1 MDNWSAD
8 KEFLLTFRAEAEE
21 RLRNMGEGLMAME
34 NEPGNEDLIKKLF
47 REAHT
52 LKGSAGMMGFETIRE
67 LSHRSEDILTSVQK
81 GQIKV
86 EKALIDLLLETLDQV
101 ERMLPDPE
109 SGQSVETDATD
120 LLERLV
126 KANHG
131 DDFSASREY
140 SRPELVIEP
149 AASPSEPVQMQAETI
164 SEPGDTGLVAARAEP
179 DSSGFGPEQTGSAH
193 EPVIPVKEE
202 ALKVVPAPAV
212 LKCSAAGPV
221 RETKSARDGDPTIR
235 VNIERLDKLL
245 NLMGEILVNQIDSES
260 QVHDLAVLQRE
271 ARELR
276 EVFGTLVGQAES
288 LKDNADDD
296 HIASLSQHLTQAEEQ
311 AGIIAGSLEAAAS
324 RFKENTSSRRLA
336 LDELQD
342 RTLHVRMLPLSS
354 IFGLYPRVVRDASN
368 SGGKLVRFETSGE
381 ETELDKRILEQVA
394 DPLMHIIRNCIDHG
408 IESPEDRIAAGK
420 PEQGKLRLSAYQRGD
435 RVEIEIE
442 DDGAGI
448 DVARIRDVA
457 LEKGLIGEH
466 DELSSEDA
474 IELLFRPGF
483 STSAS
488 VTDIS
493 GRGVG
498 LDVVKNNIEKLEG
511 FVSVESDV
519 GAGTIFTVSLPVT
532 LAVIKGLLVE
542 SNEIRLVIPLV
553 SVQEMVA
560 VPDEEIQS
568 LGAHKG
574 FLMRES
580 AIPIIDLLGH
590 LGGGHTSR
598 SGGKTQVVV
607 IETGNFR
614 LGLEVGRLLGEQE
627 VVIKPL
633 GTFLGK
639 LPNVAGATILGNGE
653 AVLVLNTSELAREVK
668 KGAHVK
674 TQSRIQKEV
683 RPVSESRKTVLVVE
697 DSLVVRE
704 LQRNIL
710 EAAGYLVQTAV
721 DGEDAL
727 EYLLKQ
733 PADCVV
739 TDIEMPRMNGFDLTS
754 AIRKNR
760 DFKDTPVIMVTSC
773 SSDDDRK
780 RGLDVGANAYVIKG
794 SFDQQNL
801 LNTIGRLVA

>member
-1 MDNWSAD
+1 MDNWSVD
-8 KEFLLTFRAEAEE
+8 KEFLFTFRAEAEE
-21 RLRNMGEGLMAME
+21 RLRNMGEGLMALE

-52 LKGSAGMMGFETIRE
+52 LKGSAGMMGFVAIKE

-81 GQIKV
+81 GQVKV
-86 EKALIDLLLETLDQV
+86 GKALTDLLLETLDRIEQV
-101 ERMLPDPE
+101 LPDPE
-109 SGQSVETDATD
+109 SGQAVETDVSD
-120 LLERLV
+120 LIERLV
-126 KANHG
+126 KANSG
-131 DDFSASREY
+131 EIVSTCKEY
-140 SRPELVIEP
+140 TRPELVNELEAKPAELQQDPVGTPSEEVP
-149 AASPSEPVQMQAETI
+149 AAS
-164 SEPGDTGLVAARAEP
+164 
-179 DSSGFGPEQTGSAH
+179 F
-193 EPVIPVKEE
+193 
-202 ALKVVPAPAV
+202 APAIQNSSESRASCAPKV
-212 LKCSAAGPV
+212 M
-221 RETKSARDGDPTIR
+221 RDGDPTIR

-260 QVHDLAVLQRE
+260 QVRDLAALQRE

-276 EVFGTLVGQAES
+276 EVFGSLVGQADG
-288 LKDNADDD
+288 LKENSDAGQ
-296 HIASLSQHLTQAEEQ
+296 IASLSQNLAQAEEQ
-311 AGIIAGSLEAAAS
+311 ASIIASSIEAAAS
-324 RFKENTSSRRLA
+324 RFKENTSNRRLA

-342 RTLHVRMLPLSS
+342 RTLHVRMLPLST

-368 SGGKLVRFETSGE
+368 SGCKLVRLETSGE

-408 IESPEDRIAAGK
+408 IESPEARLAAGK
-420 PEQGKLRLSAYQRGD
+420 PEQGKLRLSAFQRGD

-442 DDGAGI
+442 DDGAGM
-448 DVARIRDVA
+448 DPARIRDIA
-457 LEKGLIGEH
+457 LAKGFIGENE
-466 DELSSEDA
+466 ELSVEDA
-474 IELLFRPGF
+474 IDLLFRPGF
-483 STSAS
+483 STAES

-511 FVSVESDV
+511 YVTVESDIGV
-519 GAGTIFTVSLPVT
+519 GTCFTVSLPVT
-532 LAVIKGLLVE
+532 LAVIKGLLVK
-542 SNEIRLVIPLV
+542 SNEARFVIPLV

-560 VPDEEIQS
+560 VPDDEVQT
-568 LGAHKG
+568 LGAHRG
-574 FLMRES
+574 FLMRDS
-580 AIPIIDLLGH
+580 AVPIIDLLDY
-590 LGGGHTSR
+590 LGGGITSR
-598 SGGKTQVVV
+598 TGGKTQVVV

-633 GTFLGK
+633 GSFLGK

-653 AVLVLNTSELAREVK
+653 AVLVLNINELAREVK
-668 KGAHVK
+668 KGTHVK
-674 TQSRIQKEV
+674 SRTRIQKEV
-683 RPVSESRKTVLVVE
+683 HPVSESRKTVLVVE

-710 EAAGYLVQTAV
+710 EAAGYLVHTAV

-727 EYLLKQ
+727 EHLLKN
-733 PADCVV
+733 PAHCIV
-739 TDIEMPRMNGFDLTS
+739 TDIEMPRMNGFDLTA

-773 SSDDDRK
+773 GSDSDRQ
-780 RGLDVGANAYVIKG
+780 RGMDVGANAYVIKG

>member
-21 RLRNMGEGLMAME
+21 RLRNMGEGLMAIE

-52 LKGSAGMMGFETIRE
+52 LKGSAGMMGFETIKE

-86 EKALIDLLLETLDQV
+86 EKSLIDLLLSTLDQI
-101 ERMLPDPE
+101 EQLLPDPE
-109 SGQSVETDATD
+109 SGQSVEADVAD
-120 LLERLV
+120 LLDRLV

-131 DDFSASREY
+131 ESFSTCEEY
-140 SRPELVIEP
+140 KRPELV
-149 AASPSEPVQMQAETI
+149 
-164 SEPGDTGLVAARAEP
+164 AEP
-179 DSSGFGPEQTGSAH
+179 DASSPESGQLQTDTYQEQSASEQVLPEKKP
-193 EPVIPVKEE
+193 EPSDSGQIQPESAQEPDVSQKEVALRAIPT
-202 ALKVVPAPAV
+202 PAV
-212 LKCSAAGPV
+212 QKSSATGPV
-221 RETKSARDGDPTIR
+221 RETKAPRDGDPTIR

-260 QVHDLAVLQRE
+260 QVHDLTALQRE

-276 EVFGTLVGQAES
+276 EVFGALVGQAEG
-288 LKDNADDD
+288 LKENADADQ
-296 HIASLSQHLTQAEEQ
+296 IASLSQHLTQAEEQ
-311 AGIIAGSLEAAAS
+311 AGVIAGSIEAAAS

-342 RTLHVRMLPLSS
+342 RTLHVRMLPLST

-381 ETELDKRILEQVA
+381 DTELDKRILEQVA

-408 IESPEDRIAAGK
+408 IESPEARVAAGK

-448 DVARIRDVA
+448 DSARIREVA

-466 DELSSEDA
+466 DELTADDA

-511 FVSVESDV
+511 FVSVESDI

-560 VPDEEIQS
+560 VPEDEVQS

-574 FLMRES
+574 FLMRDS
-580 AIPIIDLLGH
+580 AIPIIDLLDH

-614 LGLEVGRLLGEQE
+614 LGLEVGKLLGEQE

-653 AVLVLNTSELAREVK
+653 AVLVLNTNELAREVK

-710 EAAGYLVQTAV
+710 EAAGYLVQTAI